1 MTTALEQVTDQRLL
15 IATQLEELASAGQA
29 AYFGS
34 ERHADLAKRAVT
46 LRQLLLELDRDIA
59 GLQEAAKTDEA
70 RQAEAEASA
79 KAASAMAAIQA
90 AEDKAAI
97 QAVIQEINQASDALA
112 KALAKAG
119 AIVPPVIDSLAGA
132 GYSINGPWGSILPA
146 SWGNGRI
153 APLPYV
159 ITTENGAMLTSR
171 GEAGGGRHLS

>member
-1 MTTALEQVTDQRLL
+1 MTTALEQATDQRLL
-15 IATQLEELASAGQA
+15 LASQLEELASAGQA

-46 LRQLLLELDRDIA
+46 IRQLLQEIDRDIA
-59 GLQEAAKTDEA
+59 SLQEAAKTEA
-70 RQAEAEASA
+70 DRQAEAEASA
-79 KAASAMAAIQA
+79 KAAKAAATAQA

-112 KALAKAG
+112 NALAKAG
-119 AIVPPVIDSLAGA
+119 AMVPPVIDSLAGH
-132 GYSINGPWGSILPA
+132 GYSISGQWGSILPA

-159 ITTENGAMLTSR
+159 STTDTGARLTSR
-171 GEAGGGRHLS
+171 GEAGGGRHLG